1 MQISI
6 FGLGMIGAV
15 TAGCLVT
22 QGHEVIAFDT
32 DASCTDL
39 LRRGLAPV
47 KEPGLDRLI
56 AAAAD
61 TGHLRTAADPA
72 EAVANSALSVI
83 SIEDTA
89 ELAWLCE
96 EIGAALTRKAKFHA
110 IAQRSAVRPGAMRG
124 TVIPV
129 LERASGKR
137 VGADFGVAVYPDF
150 LRRGSAIEDYINPP
164 AIILGVTD
172 DETLA
177 RLREMDIALQ
187 APEMVIAIEDA
198 EAMAQLGRRRA
209 EATRP
214 EVSPV
219 SSRPSFPRVADGLFS
234 R

>member
-6 FGLGMIGAV
+6 FGLGMVGAV

-22 QGHEVIAFDT
+22 QGHEVIAFDANA
-32 DASCTDL
+32 DRTDL
-39 LRRGLAPV
+39 LRSGLAPV

-61 TGHLRTAADPA
+61 TGHLRTAADAA
-72 EAVANSALSVI
+72 EAVAISALSVI
-83 SIEDTA
+83 CVEDAA
-89 ELAWLCE
+89 ELARLCDA
-96 EIGAALTRKAKFHA
+96 IGAALKRKAKFHA
-110 IAQRSAVRPGAMRG
+110 IAQRGAVRPGAIRG
-124 TVIPV
+124 TVIPA

-137 VGADFGVAVYPDF
+137 AGTDFGVAVYPDF
-150 LRRGSAIEDYINPP
+150 LRRGNAIEDYINPP

-198 EAMAQLGRRRA
+198 ETMAQLGRRRA
-209 EATRP
+209 EAARP
-214 EVSPV
+214 EASPV
-219 SSRPSFPRVADGLFS
+219 SSWPSFPLVADGLRS